1 MKNSSQIK
9 KYGRSDDIKFL
20 VLAEVERSQGF
31 SKISKQEGKRVRY
44 LKNRSFL
51 LVVCIMVLAGL
62 LAVINADL
70 AEAKDTKPEYEW
82 RFAQPWVRPTNQR
95 SYELFCDLVE
105 KYTDGKM
112 IIELYPDGLLG
123 SHNES
128 FHAVQEGSVEIGVF
142 APYVNLVPGGM
153 LNWMPW
159 TISNYDE
166 AMLAYTPPDGIL
178 YKVMEKAYNEVGMH
192 MLFTQ
197 GQGAYGIG
205 NNTRPIKTPEDFK
218 NLKLRVSSSLGF
230 VKTLANMGEGS
241 GMTLQTIPWAEL
253 YNALSRGVV
262 DGCWSMWPSLVEERH
277 YEVLNYYSSL
287 NFAWDSNN
295 VVINRDIWEGLS
307 QEYKDAITKAARIAE
322 EHQYELQRRAV
333 REKIK
338 WLSQQ
343 PDFEITFLTNEE
355 RSVFREKANMAEIWD
370 ELCKPWLEKHFPG
383 QNMTQKIQDELENIR
398 KEVEM

>member
-1 MKNSSQIK
+1 VSFVK
-9 KYGRSDDIKFL
+9 K
-20 VLAEVERSQGF
+20 
-31 SKISKQEGKRVRY
+31 
-44 LKNRSFL
+44 RSFL
-51 LVVCIMVLAGL
+51 LIICLAVLTSL
-62 LAVINADL
+62 LALTVSDV

-105 KYTDGKM
+105 QYTDGKM
-112 IIELYPDGLLG
+112 VIKLYPDGLLG
-123 SHNES
+123 THDES

-159 TISNYDE
+159 TISNFDE

-230 VKTLANMGEGS
+230 VRALANMGEGS
-241 GMTLQTIPWAEL
+241 GMTLQTVPWADL

-277 YEVLNYYSSL
+277 YEVLKYYTAL
-287 NFAWDSNN
+287 DFAWDANN
-295 VVINRDIWEGLS
+295 VVINLELWEEIP
-307 QEYKDAITKAARIAE
+307 QEYKDAITKAAKIAE
-322 EHQYELQRRAV
+322 EHQYELQRRAQL
-333 REKIK
+333 ENIL

-343 PDFEITFLTNEE
+343 PDFEIYFPTAEE
-355 RSVFREKANMAEIWD
+355 RAVFREKANMEAVWE
-370 ELCKPWLEKHFPG
+370 ELAKPWLEEHYPG
-383 QNMTQKIQDELENIR
+383 ENMTQKVMDELDNIR
-398 KEVEM
+398 EKVEMSY